1 MEAELNQKENI
12 VNNQQSQQQAD
23 QKKVKITFEEYQKLS
38 IQICQTIKEMESEG
52 QDSVAQ
58 GVIVN
63 RIAQKMLEEESAATS
78 IEKMSDIAKKIH
90 HCITH
95 LIKKENVLMVTQE
108 NKLNKNERLICMN
121 INVDL

>member
-1 MEAELNQKENI
+1 
-12 VNNQQSQQQAD
+12 
-23 QKKVKITFEEYQKLS
+23 
-38 IQICQTIKEMESEG
+38 
-52 QDSVAQ
+52 
-58 GVIVN
+58 
-63 RIAQKMLEEESAATS
+63 MLEEESAATS

-121 INVDL
+121 INVDLQTMNLDGQ